1 VIGGYISAAVLA
13 VSGASGI
20 LIPHQIGPVLDTV
33 LTPGRSKA
41 EFRVAYGAI
50 GSFGAWAL
58 VVGNAEVFKAVGV
71 FWLGAA
77 AVRLLA
83 LALDRPR
90 IDWTYRAFLV
100 LEVAAGLAAILG
112 SG

>member
-1 VIGGYISAAVLA
+1 LIGGYISAAVLA
-13 VSGASGI
+13 ASG
-20 LIPHQIGPVLDTV
+20 LAGVVIPHQIGPVLDTV

-41 EFRVAYGAI
+41 EFRIAYGAI
-50 GSFGAWAL
+50 AAFGAFAFAA
-58 VVGNAEVFKAVGV
+58 GDAEVFMAVGV

-77 AVRLLA
+77 VVRLLA

-90 IDWTYRAFLV
+90 MDWTYRTFLV
-100 LEVAAGLAAILG
+100 LEVAAGLAGVLG